1 MNNSRT
7 PKFRKGYE
15 LERAK
20 VALAQKIAELRD
32 AQHLKQA
39 DLAKRLNVSQQF
51 ISQIETGDSINLTLD
66 TLVKLARSLNR
77 GSRSRSQKYP
87 KGIRFLRWHEQ
98 NYFHS
103 RKATGNIFGREK
115 RHETGQER
123 KEAAG
128 FFRARRTSHPIPFVR
143 CKT

>member
-1 MNNSRT
+1 MARIRLENFQHDLNEQLKG

-39 DLAKRLNVSQQF
+39 DLARKLNVSQQF

-77 GSRSRSQKYP
+77 GIKISFTKIS
-87 KGIRFLRWHEQ
+87 KGGPLLTV
-98 NYFHS
+98 
-103 RKATGNIFGREK
+103 A
-115 RHETGQER
+115 
-123 KEAAG
+123 
-128 FFRARRTSHPIPFVR
+128 
-143 CKT
+143 

>member
-1 MNNSRT
+1 MGQIRLENFQHDLNERLKN
-7 PKFRKGYE
+7 PKFRQAYE

-51 ISQIETGDSINLTLD
+51 ISQIETGGSINLTLD

-77 GSRSRSQKYP
+77 GLKISFTKIS
-87 KGIRFLRWHEQ
+87 KGD
-98 NYFHS
+98 
-103 RKATGNIFGREK
+103 
-115 RHETGQER
+115 
-123 KEAAG
+123 
-128 FFRARRTSHPIPFVR
+128 PILSVA
-143 CKT
+143 

>member
-1 MNNSRT
+1 MAKIKLENFKYHLMEELKN
-7 PKFRKGYE
+7 PEFRKGYE

-39 DLAKRLNVSQQF
+39 DLAKKLNVSQQF

-77 GSRSRSQKYP
+77 GIKISFTKISK
-87 KGIRFLRWHEQ
+87 KD
-98 NYFHS
+98 
-103 RKATGNIFGREK
+103 
-115 RHETGQER
+115 
-123 KEAAG
+123 
-128 FFRARRTSHPIPFVR
+128 PILTV
-143 CKT
+143 T

>member
-1 MNNSRT
+1 MGQIRLENFQHDLNQKLKD
-7 PKFRKGYE
+7 PKFRKAYE

-77 GSRSRSQKYP
+77 GIKISFTKMS
-87 KGIRFLRWHEQ
+87 KGGPLFTV
-98 NYFHS
+98 
-103 RKATGNIFGREK
+103 A
-115 RHETGQER
+115 
-123 KEAAG
+123 
-128 FFRARRTSHPIPFVR
+128 
-143 CKT
+143 